1 MLEYWKK
8 KAVNLVIG
16 ILDSLFV
23 FMFAFNII
31 AQAES
36 SIDRGRQIAHDHFK
50 GNCLACHQMPKDKSA
65 KSKANIAPALID
77 IKIKY
82 PERNRVFL
90 TGYMILHQSIQI
102 QLCLL
107 MEKIQFYQHK
117 KFLISLI
124 ISTLYE

>member
-8 KAVNLVIG
+8 KVVNLVIG

-23 FMFAFNII
+23 FMFAFNNI
-31 AQAES
+31 AQTES

-82 PERNRVFL
+82 PEKESLFNRIYDPSSINPN
-90 TGYMILHQSIQI
+90 TIMPPYGKNSILSTQEISD
-102 QLCLL
+102 
-107 MEKIQFYQHK
+107 
-117 KFLISLI
+117 LIDYLY
-124 ISTLYE
+124 TL

>member
-8 KAVNLVIG
+8 KVVNLVIG

-23 FMFAFNII
+23 FMFAFNNL

-50 GNCLACHQMPKDKSA
+50 GNCLACHQMPKDKRA
-65 KSKANIAPALID
+65 KSKANIAPVLID

-82 PERNRVFL
+82 PEKESLFDRIYDPSSINPN
-90 TGYMILHQSIQI
+90 TIMPPYGKNSILSTQEISD
-102 QLCLL
+102 
-107 MEKIQFYQHK
+107 
-117 KFLISLI
+117 LIDYLY
-124 ISTLYE
+124 TL

>member
-8 KAVNLVIG
+8 EVVNLVIG

-23 FMFAFNII
+23 FMFAFNNI
-31 AQAES
+31 AQTES

-82 PERNRVFL
+82 PEKESLFDRIYDPSSINPD
-90 TGYMILHQSIQI
+90 TIMPPYGKNSILSTQEISD
-102 QLCLL
+102 
-107 MEKIQFYQHK
+107 
-117 KFLISLI
+117 LIDYLY
-124 ISTLYE
+124 TL

>member
-8 KAVNLVIG
+8 KVVNLVIG

-23 FMFAFNII
+23 FMFAFNNI
-31 AQAES
+31 AHAES

-82 PERNRVFL
+82 PEQESLFNRIYDPSSINPN
-90 TGYMILHQSIQI
+90 TIMPPYGKNSILSIQEI
-102 QLCLL
+102 SD
-107 MEKIQFYQHK
+107 
-117 KFLISLI
+117 LIDYLY
-124 ISTLYE
+124 TL

>member
-16 ILDSLFV
+16 ILDSIFV
-23 FMFAFNII
+23 FMFAFNNI

-65 KSKANIAPALID
+65 KSKANIAPSLID

-82 PERNRVFL
+82 PEKESLFNRIHDPSSINPN
-90 TGYMILHQSIQI
+90 TIMPPYGKNSILSTQEI
-102 QLCLL
+102 
-107 MEKIQFYQHK
+107 YD
-117 KFLISLI
+117 LIDYLY
-124 ISTLYE
+124 TL

>member
-8 KAVNLVIG
+8 KVVNLVIG

-23 FMFAFNII
+23 FLFTFNNIS
-31 AQAES
+31 QAES
-36 SIDRGRQIAHDHFK
+36 SIDRGRAIAHDHFK

-82 PERNRVFL
+82 PEKESLFNRIYDPSSINPN
-90 TGYMILHQSIQI
+90 TIMPPYGKNSILSTQEISD
-102 QLCLL
+102 
-107 MEKIQFYQHK
+107 
-117 KFLISLI
+117 LIDYLY
-124 ISTLYE
+124 TL

>member
-8 KAVNLVIG
+8 EVVNLVIG

-23 FMFAFNII
+23 FMFAFNNI
-31 AQAES
+31 AQTES

-82 PERNRVFL
+82 PEKENLFDRIYDPSSINPN
-90 TGYMILHQSIQI
+90 TIMPPYGKNSILSTQEISD
-102 QLCLL
+102 
-107 MEKIQFYQHK
+107 
-117 KFLISLI
+117 LIDYLY
-124 ISTLYE
+124 TL

>member
-8 KAVNLVIG
+8 KVVNLVIG

-23 FMFAFNII
+23 FLFAFNSFT
-31 AQAES
+31 QAES

-65 KSKANIAPALID
+65 KSKANIAPALVD

-82 PERNRVFL
+82 PEKDNLFDRIYDPSSINPN
-90 TGYMILHQSIQI
+90 TIMPPYGKNSILSTQEISD
-102 QLCLL
+102 
-107 MEKIQFYQHK
+107 
-117 KFLISLI
+117 LIDYLY
-124 ISTLYE
+124 TL

>member
-8 KAVNLVIG
+8 KVVNLVIG

-23 FMFAFNII
+23 FMFAFNNI
-31 AQAES
+31 AQTES
-36 SIDRGRQIAHDHFK
+36 SVDRGRQIAHDHFK

-82 PERNRVFL
+82 PEKESLFDRIYDPSSINPN
-90 TGYMILHQSIQI
+90 TIMPPYGKNSILSTQEISD
-102 QLCLL
+102 
-107 MEKIQFYQHK
+107 
-117 KFLISLI
+117 LIDYLY
-124 ISTLYE
+124 TL

>member
-8 KAVNLVIG
+8 KVVNLVIG

-23 FMFAFNII
+23 FMFAFNNI

-82 PERNRVFL
+82 PEKESLFNRIYDPSSINPN
-90 TGYMILHQSIQI
+90 TIMPPYGKNSILSTQEISD
-102 QLCLL
+102 
-107 MEKIQFYQHK
+107 
-117 KFLISLI
+117 LIDYLY
-124 ISTLYE
+124 TL

>member
-8 KAVNLVIG
+8 KVVNLVIG

-23 FMFAFNII
+23 FMFAFTNI
-31 AQAES
+31 AQTES

-50 GNCLACHQMPKDKSA
+50 GNCLACHQMPKDKRA

-82 PERNRVFL
+82 PEKESLFDRIYDPSSINPN
-90 TGYMILHQSIQI
+90 TIMPPYGKNSILSTQEISD
-102 QLCLL
+102 
-107 MEKIQFYQHK
+107 
-117 KFLISLI
+117 LIDYLY
-124 ISTLYE
+124 TL

>member
-8 KAVNLVIG
+8 KVVNLVIG

-23 FMFAFNII
+23 FMIAFNNIS
-31 AQAES
+31 QAES

-82 PERNRVFL
+82 PEKESLFNRIYDPSSINPN
-90 TGYMILHQSIQI
+90 TIMPPYGKNSILSTQEISD
-102 QLCLL
+102 
-107 MEKIQFYQHK
+107 
-117 KFLISLI
+117 LIDYLY
-124 ISTLYE
+124 TL

>member
-8 KAVNLVIG
+8 KVVNLVIG

-23 FMFAFNII
+23 FMIAFNNIS
-31 AQAES
+31 QAES
-36 SIDRGRQIAHDHFK
+36 SIERGRQIAHDHFK

-82 PERNRVFL
+82 PEKESLFVRIYDPSSINPN
-90 TGYMILHQSIQI
+90 TIMPPYGKNSILSTQEISD
-102 QLCLL
+102 
-107 MEKIQFYQHK
+107 
-117 KFLISLI
+117 LIDYLY
-124 ISTLYE
+124 TL

>member
-8 KAVNLVIG
+8 KVVNLVIG

-23 FMFAFNII
+23 FMFAFNNI
-31 AQAES
+31 AQTES

-65 KSKANIAPALID
+65 KSKANIAPTLID

-82 PERNRVFL
+82 PEKESLFDRIYDPSSINPN
-90 TGYMILHQSIQI
+90 TIMPPYGKNSILSTQEISD
-102 QLCLL
+102 
-107 MEKIQFYQHK
+107 
-117 KFLISLI
+117 LIDYLY
-124 ISTLYE
+124 TL

>member
-8 KAVNLVIG
+8 EVVNLVIG

-23 FMFAFNII
+23 FMFAFNNI
-31 AQAES
+31 AQTES

-82 PERNRVFL
+82 PEKESLFDRIYDPSSINPN
-90 TGYMILHQSIQI
+90 TIMPPYGKNSILSTQEISD
-102 QLCLL
+102 
-107 MEKIQFYQHK
+107 
-117 KFLISLI
+117 LIDYLY
-124 ISTLYE
+124 TL

>member
-8 KAVNLVIG
+8 KVVNPVIG

-23 FMFAFNII
+23 FMFAFNNI
-31 AQAES
+31 AHAES

-82 PERNRVFL
+82 PEKESLFDRIYDPSSINPN
-90 TGYMILHQSIQI
+90 TIMPPYGKNSILSTQEISD
-102 QLCLL
+102 
-107 MEKIQFYQHK
+107 
-117 KFLISLI
+117 LIDYLY
-124 ISTLYE
+124 TL

>member
-16 ILDSLFV
+16 ILDSIFV
-23 FMFAFNII
+23 FMFAFNNI

-36 SIDRGRQIAHDHFK
+36 SIDKGRQIAHDHFK

-82 PERNRVFL
+82 PEKESLFNRIYDPSSINPN
-90 TGYMILHQSIQI
+90 TIMPPYGKNSILSTQEISD
-102 QLCLL
+102 
-107 MEKIQFYQHK
+107 
-117 KFLISLI
+117 LIDYLY
-124 ISTLYE
+124 TL

>member
-8 KAVNLVIG
+8 EVVNLVIG

-23 FMFAFNII
+23 FMFAFNNI
-31 AQAES
+31 AQTES

-50 GNCLACHQMPKDKSA
+50 GNCLACHQMPNDKSA

-82 PERNRVFL
+82 PKKESLFNRIYDP
-90 TGYMILHQSIQI
+90 TSINPNTIMPPYGKNSILSTQEISD
-102 QLCLL
+102 
-107 MEKIQFYQHK
+107 
-117 KFLISLI
+117 LIDYLY
-124 ISTLYE
+124 TL

>member
-8 KAVNLVIG
+8 KVVNLVIG

-23 FMFAFNII
+23 FLFAFNNI

-50 GNCLACHQMPKDKSA
+50 GNCLACHQMPNDINA

-82 PERNRVFL
+82 PRKKSSFL
-90 TGYMILHQSIQI
+90 IGFMIHHQSIQI

-117 KFLISLI
+117 KSLISLI

>member
-8 KAVNLVIG
+8 EVVNLVIG

-23 FMFAFNII
+23 FMFAFNNI
-31 AQAES
+31 AQTES

-82 PERNRVFL
+82 PEKESLFDRIYDPSSINL
-90 TGYMILHQSIQI
+90 NTIMPPYGKNSILSTQEISD
-102 QLCLL
+102 
-107 MEKIQFYQHK
+107 
-117 KFLISLI
+117 LIDYLY
-124 ISTLYE
+124 TL

>member
-8 KAVNLVIG
+8 KVVNLVIG

-23 FMFAFNII
+23 FLFTFNNIS
-31 AQAES
+31 QAES
-36 SIDRGRQIAHDHFK
+36 SIDRGREIAHDHFK

-82 PERNRVFL
+82 PEKESLFNRIYDPSSINPN
-90 TGYMILHQSIQI
+90 TIMPPYGKNSILSTQEISD
-102 QLCLL
+102 
-107 MEKIQFYQHK
+107 
-117 KFLISLI
+117 LIDYLY
-124 ISTLYE
+124 TL

>member
-36 SIDRGRQIAHDHFK
+36 SIDRGREIAHDHFK
-50 GNCLACHQMPKDKSA
+50 GNCLACHQMPKDKTA

-82 PERNRVFL
+82 PEKESLFNRIYDP
-90 TGYMILHQSIQI
+90 TSINPNTIMPPYGKNSILSTQEISD
-102 QLCLL
+102 
-107 MEKIQFYQHK
+107 
-117 KFLISLI
+117 LIDYLY
-124 ISTLYE
+124 TL